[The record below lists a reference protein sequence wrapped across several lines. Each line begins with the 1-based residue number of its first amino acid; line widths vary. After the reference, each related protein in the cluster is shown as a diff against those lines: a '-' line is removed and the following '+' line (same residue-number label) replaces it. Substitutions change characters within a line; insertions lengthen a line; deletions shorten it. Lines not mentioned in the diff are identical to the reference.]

1 MIHGATIESGN
12 RLALTFNR
20 LPIFFQPAQKFAAL
34 DSAHFPARRVD
45 GEGRLP

>member
-20 LPIFFQPAQKFAAL
+20 LPIFFQLAAL